1 MDPFRVNIRARAS
14 SSHSSLETPSYILT
28 PAIPYMTSNGSML
41 GGGDQHLC
49 ITKHAHFTT
58 LHCLLD
64 RITNY
69 YYYYNLLCRVVRDTA
84 YILLP
89 RPTENRLV
97 ETVGFS
103 LGQRA
108 KEGCVAF
115 VLAVRKIYL
124 YQHQGRPIL
133 YTGAQI

>member
-1 MDPFRVNIRARAS
+1 
-14 SSHSSLETPSYILT
+14 
-28 PAIPYMTSNGSML
+28 ML